1 MSINDRLINLLPGL
15 AVMVKVVETG
25 SFSAAARALHCMP
38 SAVSRQISSLEASL
52 ELQLFVRTTR
62 SLRLSEA
69 GLTVAQYA
77 QDMLAAAR
85 SASTVS
91 ALSAQPQGLIRLSAP
106 KAFAKQVIQP
116 LIGPFLRRYPE
127 INLQLIVTDRPTDL
141 LQEDIDLGI
150 RITDQP
156 PPSLVAK
163 PLLVIQQILVAS
175 PAYLAL
181 RGTPDSP
188 QQLSLHDCIY
198 LGEHA
203 SDNRWL
209 LQQGERSQSVAVHG
223 RYIANNTEMR
233 LAAALDDWGI
243 ASLPLFTARQALAE
257 GRLQRVLAD
266 WELLT
271 AYRGSAYLLYPP
283 NRYLAPKLRVLIDYL
298 EEQLQENKT

>member
-1 MSINDRLINLLPGL
+1 MSINDKLINLLPGL
-15 AVMVKVVETG
+15 AVMVKVIETG
-25 SFSAAARALHCMP
+25 SFSAAARALNCMP

-52 ELQLFVRTTR
+52 KLQLFVRTTR

-69 GLTVAQYA
+69 GQTVAQYA

-85 SASTVS
+85 LASTVS
-91 ALSAQPQGLIRLSAP
+91 AANAQPQGLIRLSAP

-116 LIGPFLRRYPE
+116 MLGDFLRLYPE
-127 INLQLIVTDRPTDL
+127 INLQMIVTDRPTDL

-156 PPSLVAK
+156 PLGLVAK
-163 PLLVIQQILVAS
+163 PLQLIEQILVAA
-175 PAYLAL
+175 PAYLSA
-181 RGTPDSP
+181 RGIPHAPHD
-188 QQLSLHDCIY
+188 LSGHDCIY

-203 SDNRWL
+203 NDNRWV
-209 LQQGERSQSVAVHG
+209 LQQGALSQSVVVQG

-233 LAAALDDWGI
+233 LAAALDAWGI
-243 ASLPLFTARQALAE
+243 ASLPVFTAQAALAQ

-298 EEQLQENKT
+298 EAQLQP

>member
-1 MSINDRLINLLPGL
+1 MSINDKLINLLPGL
-15 AVMVKVVETG
+15 AVMVKVIETG
-25 SFSAAARALHCMP
+25 SFSAAARALNCMP

-52 ELQLFVRTTR
+52 KLQLFVRTTR

-69 GLTVAQYA
+69 GKTVAQYA

-85 SASTVS
+85 LASTVS
-91 ALSAQPQGLIRLSAP
+91 AANAQPQGLIRLSAP

-116 LIGPFLRRYPE
+116 LVGPFLRLYPE

-156 PPSLVAK
+156 PLGLVAK
-163 PLLVIQQILVAS
+163 PLQLIEQILVAA
-175 PAYLAL
+175 PAYLSA
-181 RGTPDSP
+181 RGIPNLPHD
-188 QQLSLHDCIY
+188 LSGHDCIY

-203 SDNRWL
+203 NDNLWV
-209 LQQGERSQSVAVHG
+209 LQQGAHSQSVLVQG

-233 LAAALDDWGI
+233 LAAALDAWGI
-243 ASLPLFTARQALAE
+243 ASLPVFTAQAALAE

-266 WELLT
+266 WGLLT

-298 EEQLQENKT
+298 EAQLQP

>member
-1 MSINDRLINLLPGL
+1 MSINDKLINLLPGL
-15 AVMVKVVETG
+15 AVMVKVIETG
-25 SFSAAARALHCMP
+25 SFSAAARALNCMP

-52 ELQLFVRTTR
+52 KLQLFVRTTR

-69 GLTVAQYA
+69 GQTVAQYA

-85 SASTVS
+85 LASTVS
-91 ALSAQPQGLIRLSAP
+91 AVNAQPQGLIRLSAP

-116 LIGPFLRRYPE
+116 LVGDFLRLYPE

-156 PPSLVAK
+156 PLGLVAK
-163 PLLVIQQILVAS
+163 PLQLIEQILVAA
-175 PAYLAL
+175 PAYLSA
-181 RGTPDSP
+181 RGIPHAP
-188 QQLSLHDCIY
+188 QDLSGHDCIY

-203 SDNRWL
+203 NDNRWV
-209 LQQGERSQSVAVHG
+209 LQQGALSQSVVVQG

-233 LAAALDDWGI
+233 LAAALDAWGI
-243 ASLPLFTARQALAE
+243 ASLPVFTAQAALAE

-298 EEQLQENKT
+298 EAQLQP

>member
-1 MSINDRLINLLPGL
+1 MSINDKLINLLPGL
-15 AVMVKVVETG
+15 AVMVKVIETG
-25 SFSAAARALHCMP
+25 SFSAAARALNCMP

-52 ELQLFVRTTR
+52 KLQLFVRTTR

-69 GLTVAQYA
+69 GQTVAQYA

-85 SASTVS
+85 LASTVS
-91 ALSAQPQGLIRLSAP
+91 AVNAQPQGLIRMSAP

-116 LIGPFLRRYPE
+116 LVGDFLRLYPE

-156 PPSLVAK
+156 PLGLVAK
-163 PLLVIQQILVAS
+163 PLQLIEQILVAA
-175 PAYLAL
+175 PAYLSA
-181 RGTPDSP
+181 RGIPNLP
-188 QQLSLHDCIY
+188 QDLSGHDCIY

-203 SDNRWL
+203 NDNRWV
-209 LQQGERSQSVAVHG
+209 LQQGALSQSVVVQG

-233 LAAALDDWGI
+233 LAAALDAWGI
-243 ASLPLFTARQALAE
+243 ASLPVFTAQAALAQ
-257 GRLQRVLAD
+257 GCLQRVLAD

-298 EEQLQENKT
+298 EAQLQR

>member
-1 MSINDRLINLLPGL
+1 MSINDKLINLLPGL
-15 AVMVKVVETG
+15 AVMVKVIETG
-25 SFSAAARALHCMP
+25 SFSAAARALNCMP

-52 ELQLFVRTTR
+52 KLQLFVRTTR

-69 GLTVAQYA
+69 GQTVAQYA

-85 SASTVS
+85 LASTVS
-91 ALSAQPQGLIRLSAP
+91 AVNAQPQGLIRLSAP

-116 LIGPFLRRYPE
+116 LVGDFLRLYPE

-156 PPSLVAK
+156 PLGLVAK
-163 PLLVIQQILVAS
+163 PLQLIEQILVAA
-175 PAYLAL
+175 PAYLSA
-181 RGTPDSP
+181 RGIPNLPLD
-188 QQLSLHDCIY
+188 LSGHDCIY

-203 SDNRWL
+203 NDNRWV
-209 LQQGERSQSVAVHG
+209 LQQGAHSQSVVVQG

-233 LAAALDDWGI
+233 LAAALDAWGI
-243 ASLPLFTARQALAE
+243 ASLPVFTAQAALAE

-298 EEQLQENKT
+298 EAQLQH